1 MREVRGRRRRRIA
14 LGNCPKWPSLK
25 MTCQMI
31 HSWRFNELVG
41 AFLDLAIAY
50 LLLCAAA
57 VAFFTS
63 KFVSLFGLCLPC
75 PCDGFFGTPRKS
87 HCFQRQFADAPCEKI
102 SAVQWAVKSKFPFDV
117 LWSEDSNIDSKSKF
131 VNETYYENGHFEF
144 EGEASCSSLSERRL
158 LDMVES
164 DSVAENDQSVEFGVA
179 NLEAG
184 KEQHFELKPKKV
196 SGRRP
201 RLRRRRRRGGSVDY
215 GNPVSVSS
223 YDVFYSDA
231 GDISTSPS
239 SISKMGNEVTEVL
252 VNSGDCT
259 EAPTYISSPD
269 SVSRPEFKESIDE
282 TKPTGK
288 DGSVVEDS
296 GCNAGEKLGFDSTE
310 TTTVRVLEQAL
321 EEEHAARA
329 ALYLELEKERSAA
342 ATAADEAM
350 AMIFRLQEEK
360 ASIEMEARQYQ
371 RMIEEKSAY
380 DAEEMNILKEIL
392 VRREREKHFLAKE
405 VEEFRQIFFGEDQVD
420 FDMHDVATTQA
431 QKPALRSSEDQVPML
446 QWTSES
452 IAEEPKLEMKHSSPD
467 YEVPSTEIKN
477 LTLTFGNKLPIPDLE
492 GDVDSLK
499 QVDMHLHP
507 SIDSHPRVLDSTD
520 EISHEFQ
527 EKGVVSMDEKPVSQG
542 KYVQRLEV
550 YRQHSQSPNPLGLG
564 LHKNIVPPIE
574 QELNLA
580 GSTNI
585 CEGLASK
592 TSGIGTENR
601 TSIPYNNDK
610 IDKHG
615 NNQDE
620 GSKDPHSTVFNTQ
633 AGVLDVHVIDDKSHL
648 CNEMSAEKSEQLPA
662 NATLDISGKR
672 NIPTTTGLKTQR
684 KIQRGS
690 SDTASVLLTMSCLR
704 GRSLPSDMRRNSM
717 SAIDYERFKIDN
729 EVEQLRERL
738 RIVQEGREKL
748 NFSVGHRERDRIQ
761 LQLLEDIA
769 SQLREIR
776 QLTEPGKAESQAGL
790 LPPLSKVMS
799 KKRRWRTL
807 PLQVHRST

>member
-1 MREVRGRRRRRIA
+1 
-14 LGNCPKWPSLK
+14 

-63 KFVSLFGLCLPC
+63 KFVSVFGLCLPC

-87 HCFQRQFADAPCEKI
+87 HCFQRQFADVPCEKI

-117 LWSEDSNIDSKSKF
+117 LWSENSNINSKSKF
-131 VNETYYENGHFEF
+131 VDETYYENGHFEF

-179 NLEAG
+179 NLETG

-201 RLRRRRRRGGSVDY
+201 RLRRRRRRRGGSVDY

-239 SISKMGNEVTEVL
+239 SIN
-252 VNSGDCT
+252 CT

-269 SVSRPEFKESIDE
+269 SVSRPEFKESMDE

-296 GCNAGEKLGFDSTE
+296 GCNAGEKLGFDSNE

-321 EEEHAARA
+321 EEEHATRA

-350 AMIFRLQEEK
+350 AMILRLQEEK

-392 VRREREKHFLAKE
+392 VRREREKHFLVKE

-446 QWTSES
+446 QWASES
-452 IAEEPKLEMKHSSPD
+452 ITEEPKLEMKHSSPD

-477 LTLTFGNKLPIPDLE
+477 LTLTFGNELPIPDLE

-507 SIDSHPRVLDSTD
+507 SVDSHPHFLDSTD
-520 EISHEFQ
+520 DISHEFQ
-527 EKGVVSMDEKPVSQG
+527 EKGV
-542 KYVQRLEV
+542 
-550 YRQHSQSPNPLGLG
+550 
-564 LHKNIVPPIE
+564 
-574 QELNLA
+574 
-580 GSTNI
+580 
-585 CEGLASK
+585 
-592 TSGIGTENR
+592 
-601 TSIPYNNDK
+601 
-610 IDKHG
+610 
-615 NNQDE
+615 
-620 GSKDPHSTVFNTQ
+620 
-633 AGVLDVHVIDDKSHL
+633 
-648 CNEMSAEKSEQLPA
+648 LPA
-662 NATLDISGKR
+662 NATLDISGKCD
-672 NIPTTTGLKTQR
+672 IPTTTGLKTQR
-684 KIQRGS
+684 KIQRVS
-690 SDTASVLLTMSCLR
+690 SDTASVLLTMGCPR

-729 EVEQLRERL
+729 EVERLRERL

-748 NFSVGHRERDRIQ
+748 NFSVGHRERERIQ

-769 SQLREIR
+769 SQLREIQ
-776 QLTEPGKAESQAGL
+776 QLTEPGKAECQAGM

>member
-1 MREVRGRRRRRIA
+1 
-14 LGNCPKWPSLK
+14 

-117 LWSEDSNIDSKSKF
+117 LWSEDSNINSKSKF

-144 EGEASCSSLSERRL
+144 E
-158 LDMVES
+158 
-164 DSVAENDQSVEFGVA
+164 A

-201 RLRRRRRRGGSVDY
+201 RLRRRRRGGSVDY
-215 GNPVSVSS
+215 GKPVSVSS
-223 YDVFYSDA
+223 YDVFHSDA

-239 SISKMGNEVTEVL
+239 SISKMGNDVTEVL

-269 SVSRPEFKESIDE
+269 SVSHPEFKESIDE

-296 GCNAGEKLGFDSTE
+296 GCKAGEKLGFDSNE
-310 TTTVRVLEQAL
+310 TTTARVLEQAL

-350 AMIFRLQEEK
+350 AMILRLQEEK

-392 VRREREKHFLAKE
+392 VRREREKHFLVKE

-431 QKPALRSSEDQVPML
+431 RKPALHSSEDQVPML

-452 IAEEPKLEMKHSSPD
+452 IAEEPKLEMKRSSPD
-467 YEVPSTEIKN
+467 YEVPSTEIKILLLLLETN
-477 LTLTFGNKLPIPDLE
+477 YQFRTWREMLTL
-492 GDVDSLK
+492 
-499 QVDMHLHP
+499 
-507 SIDSHPRVLDSTD
+507 
-520 EISHEFQ
+520 
-527 EKGVVSMDEKPVSQG
+527 
-542 KYVQRLEV
+542 
-550 YRQHSQSPNPLGLG
+550 
-564 LHKNIVPPIE
+564 
-574 QELNLA
+574 
-580 GSTNI
+580 
-585 CEGLASK
+585 
-592 TSGIGTENR
+592 
-601 TSIPYNNDK
+601 
-610 IDKHG
+610 
-615 NNQDE
+615 
-620 GSKDPHSTVFNTQ
+620 
-633 AGVLDVHVIDDKSHL
+633 
-648 CNEMSAEKSEQLPA
+648 
-662 NATLDISGKR
+662 
-672 NIPTTTGLKTQR
+672 
-684 KIQRGS
+684 
-690 SDTASVLLTMSCLR
+690 
-704 GRSLPSDMRRNSM
+704 
-717 SAIDYERFKIDN
+717 
-729 EVEQLRERL
+729 
-738 RIVQEGREKL
+738 
-748 NFSVGHRERDRIQ
+748 
-761 LQLLEDIA
+761 
-769 SQLREIR
+769 
-776 QLTEPGKAESQAGL
+776 
-790 LPPLSKVMS
+790 
-799 KKRRWRTL
+799 
-807 PLQVHRST
+807 

>member
-1 MREVRGRRRRRIA
+1 
-14 LGNCPKWPSLK
+14 

-117 LWSEDSNIDSKSKF
+117 LWSEDSNINSKSKF

-158 LDMVES
+158 LDMVGS
-164 DSVAENDQSVEFGVA
+164 DSVAENEQSVEFGVA

-201 RLRRRRRRGGSVDY
+201 RLRRRRRGGSVDY
-215 GNPVSVSS
+215 GKPVSVSS
-223 YDVFYSDA
+223 YDVFHSDA

-239 SISKMGNEVTEVL
+239 SISKMGNDVTEVL

-296 GCNAGEKLGFDSTE
+296 GCKAGEKQGFDSNE
-310 TTTVRVLEQAL
+310 TTTARVLEQAL

-350 AMIFRLQEEK
+350 AMILRLQEEK

-392 VRREREKHFLAKE
+392 VRREREKHFLVKE
-405 VEEFRQIFFGEDQVD
+405 VEEFRQMFFGEDQVD

-431 QKPALRSSEDQVPML
+431 RKPALHSSEDQVPML

-452 IAEEPKLEMKHSSPD
+452 IAEEPKLEMKRSSPD

-477 LTLTFGNKLPIPDLE
+477 LTLTLGNELPIPDLE

-507 SIDSHPRVLDSTD
+507 SIDSHPRFLDSTD
-520 EISHEFQ
+520 DISHEFQ
-527 EKGVVSMDEKPVSQG
+527 EKEVVSMDEKPVSQG

-550 YRQHSQSPNPLGLG
+550 YRKHSQSPDPQGLG

-574 QELNLA
+574 QEFNLA

-610 IDKHG
+610 IDKHW

-633 AGVLDVHVIDDKSHL
+633 AGVFDVHVIDDKSHL

-672 NIPTTTGLKTQR
+672 DIPTTTGLKTQR
-684 KIQRGS
+684 KIQRVS
-690 SDTASVLLTMSCLR
+690 SDTASVLLTMGCPR

-729 EVEQLRERL
+729 EVERLRERL

-748 NFSVGHRERDRIQ
+748 NFSVGHRERERIQ

-776 QLTEPGKAESQAGL
+776 QLTEPGKAECQAGM